1 MSRSNSNTIT
11 PRSNVAQPSQ
21 TAGRS
26 IGMYGSG
33 IFKRARR
40 CGRPADLEVCA
51 TTSSLAPA
59 TRSVPSAAP
68 MPVVGLATQP
78 LCDWIPSHVNADSQ
92 LLVITTNPVVI
103 TLRLPEPIA
112 PQPQRLVGSPGHKLL
127 PRFYICLHGGIGKR
141 PNQNMH
147 VIRHRIRQPKSHEV
161 SGVIGLDVREIPP
174 SVNTGPLG
182 SGRLPRRPSNSQFVK
197 RSPQSIVAFLSR
209 VSLHNACIL
218 YRGHAESQ
226 VCRLERSERD
236 CPEQGQEVR
245 SRGATEPIADFN
257 AKKATGKSKTTR
269 STPFPCRLG
278 SLRYKATDA
287 RL

>member
-1 MSRSNSNTIT
+1 MSRSNSSAIT
-11 PRSNVAQPSQ
+11 PRSNVAQASQ

-40 CGRPADLEVCA
+40 CGRPVDFEVCA
-51 TTSSLAPA
+51 TTSSLPPA
-59 TRSVPSAAP
+59 TRSVPSAVP
-68 MPVVGLATQP
+68 MPFVGPATQTH
-78 LCDWIPSHVNADSQ
+78 CEWMPSQVNAESR
-92 LLVITTNPVVI
+92 LLVITRNPVVI
-103 TLRLPEPIA
+103 TLRLPEPRSH
-112 PQPQRLVGSPGHKLL
+112 QPQRLVGSSGNKLL
-127 PRFYICLHGGIGKR
+127 PRFYICLHGGIGKW
-141 PNQNMH
+141 PNRNMH

-174 SVNTGPLG
+174 NANTKPLG

-209 VSLHNACIL
+209 VSLHNECIL
-218 YRGHAESQ
+218 YPAHAESQ

-236 CPEQGQEVR
+236 CREQGQGVL

-257 AKKATGKSKTTR
+257 AKLDTEKSKTTR